1 LNYLATINTGNFMC
15 ENVRESFQAAAK
27 RWGAEYVEITEP
39 FASGTHPFE
48 MKLELPLYPWQPGYR
63 VFFAEGDVLIRDD
76 CPSPFDE
83 VPVGMFAAAHNDQGE
98 LDGVATN
105 RQRIAWNAIS
115 DCLSQEMGHPPVPY
129 RGMYWNTGVFM
140 FEAAH
145 AGPFAAASE
154 LYKILKPYG
163 ADDQTI
169 LSMMIQ
175 THLTQVHVLDRR
187 WNCVGPI
194 VWQAAPR
201 MPTWITHYAKY
212 LRFRDG
218 RDEVLKSIQWLT
230 DPQPLTDRTDL
241 GTVTLCLPDRVEA

>member
-1 LNYLATINTGNFMC
+1 
-15 ENVRESFQAAAK
+15 
-27 RWGAEYVEITEP
+27 
-39 FASGTHPFE
+39 
-48 MKLELPLYPWQPGYR
+48 
-63 VFFAEGDVLIRDD
+63 VFFAEGDILIRDD
-76 CPSPFDE
+76 CPSPFDV
-83 VPVGMFAAAHNDQGE
+83 VPAGMFAAVHNDQGE

-175 THLTQVHVLDRR
+175 THLTQAHVLDRR

-212 LRFRDG
+212 LTYRDG
-218 RDEVLKSIQWLT
+218 RDDVLKSIDWQANYLPDGYAFRKWQPDGFPLRQDDCWTVRNGVAVNHVTGLEMRVSDAKWGISMKHYVPIIT